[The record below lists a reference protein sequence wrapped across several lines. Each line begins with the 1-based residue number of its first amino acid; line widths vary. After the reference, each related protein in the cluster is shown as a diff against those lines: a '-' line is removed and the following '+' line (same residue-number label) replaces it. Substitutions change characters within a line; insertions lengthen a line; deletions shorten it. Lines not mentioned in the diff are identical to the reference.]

1 MGWPSLLVF
10 VRHAE
15 SDGNVLTVEERASY
29 EVATHAYDL
38 TYRGKAQAGITGA
51 YLQEK
56 YGEFDIYY
64 SSYYKRA
71 KETLRIMYPD
81 ARHFEDSRLAEAQRG
96 IFHTMTHE
104 EVVRYYP
111 KEIERKKREGLYH
124 FRPFGGES
132 WMDIELR
139 IHSFLGTLNRD
150 YSGQKVLI
158 VAHGH
163 WLMLFQRL
171 IEHFS
176 IAEAERRYAT
186 GDEAF
191 ENASVTVYKGETVN
205 NKNRLALVEKNFVP
219 WISEL
224 EILPHKS

>member
-15 SDGNVLTVEERASY
+15 SEGNIRTPEERVNY
-29 EVATHAYDL
+29 EVAAHAYAL
-38 TYRGKAQAGITGA
+38 TDRGQAQAGITGA

-56 YGEFDIYY
+56 YGEFDVYY

-71 KETLRIMYPD
+71 KETLKIMYWD
-81 ARHFEDSRLAEAQRG
+81 AHHYEDARLAEAQRG
-96 IFHTMTHE
+96 IWHTMPSALIAEH
-104 EVVRYYP
+104 YP

-124 FRPFGGES
+124 YRPLGGEN
-132 WMDIELR
+132 WADIELR

-150 YSGQKVLI
+150 CSDQKVLV

-163 WLMLFQRL
+163 WLILFQRL
-171 IEHFS
+171 VEHFS
-176 IAEAERRYAT
+176 IEEAERRYT
-186 GDEAF
+186 TNSEAF

-205 NKNRLALVEKNFVP
+205 GKSRLALEQKNFVP
-219 WISEL
+219 WRSEL
-224 EILPHKS
+224 GIVAHE